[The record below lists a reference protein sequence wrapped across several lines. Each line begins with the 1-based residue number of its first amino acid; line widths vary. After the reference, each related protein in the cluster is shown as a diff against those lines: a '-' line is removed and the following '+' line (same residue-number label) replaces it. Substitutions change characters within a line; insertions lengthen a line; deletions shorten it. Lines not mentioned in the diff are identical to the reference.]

1 MRALLDTNII
11 IHRENTRVTSRTIGQ
26 LFYWL
31 DKLHYEK
38 LLHSWS
44 LSELKKYDDPNI
56 QDLYEAKLTAYTH
69 MKTVAPQSEAFLA
82 ALKDTPKTE
91 NDRIDNQLLCEV
103 YSGRADI
110 LITEDRRLRNKAY
123 RVGLAKKV
131 FSIDEFVSKCTVE
144 NPELIDYKALSVRK
158 VLFGE
163 VDVSDSFFD
172 TFRGPYKGFEK
183 WFAGKCDEEAYICR
197 NDKSEI
203 LGFLYL
209 KTEDETEN
217 YADIT
222 PVFRSKRRLKVG
234 TFKVDATGFRLG
246 ERFIKIIFDNA
257 IERKLDEIYV
267 TMFLDRPELK
277 ALYEL
282 LIKWGFYEY
291 GVKNND
297 GQNEC
302 VLVKH
307 LGVYD
312 KSKTVVANY
321 PTLEANSSK
330 YILPIF
336 PQYHTSLFP
345 DSILNREKPLN
356 LMDNVAHR
364 YALQKAYITWASC
377 SAQKGDIVLFYR
389 TGETY
394 PKKYSSVI
402 TTVGVV
408 DKVVNSFRSEEEFLN
423 YCQNRTVFSTDDLK
437 NFWADHRYNLSVIKF
452 VYVKSFVKKVNLD
465 FLWNNNIIAA
475 PNGPRPFTKISDEQF
490 EKILTESQTE
500 IYTIGE

>member
-11 IHRENTRVTSRTIGQ
+11 IHRENIRVTSRTIGQ

-44 LSELKKYDDPNI
+44 LSELKKYDDPKI
-56 QDLYEAKLTAYTH
+56 QDLYDAKLAAYTH
-69 MKTVAPQSEAFLA
+69 MKTVAPQTKAFID
-82 ALKDTPKTE
+82 ALNDIPKTE
-91 NDRIDNQLLCEV
+91 NGRIDNQLLCEV

-123 RVGLAKKV
+123 RVGLNEKV
-131 FSIDEFVSKCTVE
+131 FSIDEFVSKCTEE
-144 NPELIDYKALSVRK
+144 NPELVDYKALSVKK

-163 VDVSDSFFD
+163 IDVWDSFFD
-172 TFRGPYKGFEK
+172 TFREPYKGFEK
-183 WFAGKCDEEAYICR
+183 WFARKCDKEAYICR
-197 NDKSEI
+197 NDKLEI

-217 YADIT
+217 YSDIT
-222 PVFRSKRRLKVG
+222 PTFKPKRRLKVG
-234 TFKVDATGFRLG
+234 TFKVEATGFRLG

-257 IERKLDEIYV
+257 IERNLDEIYV
-267 TMFLDRPELK
+267 TMFLNRPELK

-291 GVKNND
+291 GVKNTD
-297 GQNEC
+297 GQSEC
-302 VLVKH
+302 VLVKN

-312 KSKTVVANY
+312 NLKTVIANY
-321 PTLEANSSK
+321 PTLEENSSK

-345 DSILNREKPLN
+345 DSILSRENPLN

-377 SAQKGDIVLFYR
+377 PATKGDIILFYR

-394 PKKYSSVI
+394 PKRYSSVI
-402 TTVGVV
+402 TTVGVF
-408 DKVVNSFRSEEEFLN
+408 DKVISRFESEEAFLN
-423 YCQNRTVFSTDDLK
+423 YCQNRTVFSTNELK
-437 NFWADHRYNLSVIKF
+437 EFWKEHRYNLSVIKF
-452 VYVKSFVKKVNLD
+452 VYVKSLIKKVNLD
-465 FLWNNNIIAA
+465 FLWNENIISS
-475 PNGPRPFTKISDEQF
+475 PNGPRPFTKITNSDFQ
-490 EKILTESQTE
+490 KIINKSETE
-500 IYTIGE
+500 IYSVDK